1 MGEFRIRIAALYH
14 TAATMSSLLSLSP
27 ELCTLIAETVCWIV
41 HHQPSS
47 FSFLP
52 WLASSASD
60 LTDPALRRSAPYPAT
75 ESAEPGLSLLPR
87 HLCTDSISLPEDP
100 PDGRGSGAMR
110 CVVES
115 VRGEC
120 GDEGKC

>member
-1 MGEFRIRIAALYH
+1 MGELGIRIAALYH

-27 ELCTLIAETVCWIV
+27 ELCTLIVETVCWMV
-41 HHQPSS
+41 HHQPSP
-47 FSFLP
+47 FSVLP
-52 WLASSASD
+52 LFASSSSD
-60 LTDPALRRSAPYPAT
+60 LTGPALRRSAPYPAT
-75 ESAEPGLSLLPR
+75 ESAEPGLSPLPR
-87 HLCTDSISLPEDP
+87 HLFTNSISLPEDP

-115 VRGEC
+115 VAGKC